1 MSNCKHYLAI
11 VLCMLI
17 VLLQTE
23 QVHASPVVKKDR
35 AYYEER
41 GDIVWESPKEDKV
54 IAITF
59 DDGPDPEDTPAILD
73 LLKKYNGKATFFVV
87 GKQLKRFPDIAKR
100 QVEEG
105 HELANHT
112 FTHLYFNRST
122 PIQTIKNEIDQTQ
135 DLLYDITG
143 TKTQLFRPPGGFYND
158 RMVSLCR
165 DKGYLVVLWSWH
177 QDTKDWDRPG
187 VSKIVNKV
195 LNNVRGGDIILMHDH
210 VEGKSQT
217 VAALEQILPELQKR
231 GYRLVTVSELL
242 GRSQPILSP

>member
-1 MSNCKHYLAI
+1 MSKSKYCLAA
-11 VLCMLI
+11 VLCILI
-17 VLLQTE
+17 GLFQAE
-23 QVHASPVVKKDR
+23 QSLASPVVKKDR
-35 AYYEER
+35 AYYEQR
-41 GDIVWESPKEDKV
+41 GDIVWEVPKEDKV

-59 DDGPDPEDTPAILD
+59 DDGPDPQDTPAILD

-87 GKQLKRFPDIAKR
+87 GKQLKRYPEIAKR

-112 FTHLYFNRST
+112 LTHFYFNRNT
-122 PIQTIKNEIDQTQ
+122 PIETIKNEIDQTQ
-135 DLLYDITG
+135 DLIYEITG

-158 RMVSLCR
+158 RMVSLCK
-165 DKGYLVVLWSWH
+165 DKGFLVVLWSWH

-195 LNNVRGGDIILMHDH
+195 LKNVRGGDIILMHDH
-210 VEGKSQT
+210 VEGTSQT

-242 GRSQPILSP
+242 GMSQPILSP